1 MNIIDKTKE
10 KYNNIQNKH
19 KNLINTVFI
28 LSLLDIITTII
39 WSYIFWNKI
48 NESIYKWFELLEW
61 NNLFNWDI
69 YLFILIKLSFLI
81 YIHFRFIFDKD
92 FFNKKYN
99 LIWVYILILTYLYF
113 FINNLYVIFTIY
125 NLK

>member
-1 MNIIDKTKE
+1 MINLIDRTKE
-10 KYNNIQNKH
+10 TYRNNTH
-19 KNLINTVFI
+19 KTLINSVFI
-28 LSLLDIITTII
+28 LSLLDIITTLTG
-39 WSYIFWNKI
+39 SYIFWTKI
-48 NESIYKWFELLEW
+48 EWTIHTWFEILEW
-61 NNLFNWDI
+61 NWIFNWDI
-69 YLFILIKLSFLI
+69 YLFILIKLTFIL

-99 LIWVYILILTYLYF
+99 LIWVYVLILTYFYF

>member
-10 KYNNIQNKH
+10 KYQQNKN
-19 KNLINTVFI
+19 KKLINTVFI
-28 LSLLDIITTII
+28 LSLLDITTTII

-48 NESIYKWFELLEW
+48 DESIYKWFELLEW

-81 YIHFRFIFDKD
+81 YIHFRFIYNKD

-113 FINNLYVIFTIY
+113 FINNLYVIYTIY